1 MVNALDRLKASLTS
15 KYGENSVFTPD
26 DMPRKGVVSTGSLS
40 MDYMTGRMGIPRD
53 CVVEFAGEP
62 GCGKSTTSLSIIN
75 NVLSL
80 ELSRARMEVLAERAA
95 RSGKITPDEL
105 KRFQRAASR
114 QEFDLHIFDDP
125 KKNALLDGKLN
136 QRDEDEA
143 FDRCRN
149 ALYVDLEGRFDPTWA
164 SRFIDRRFLDHKFLL
179 VRNDTIEQATDAYTE
194 CVRSGEI
201 AVAVID
207 SIGGA
212 PSKGV
217 FDKSAE
223 KGNVGG
229 NAIGVTRFSQFA
241 ENHASRYTCLTI
253 GLNQVRADMEGWNR
267 LITPGG
273 KAWKHA
279 CSLRIELRRRPNNPD
294 ENYWAHE
301 GRDGSFQCGYKV
313 HARLHKNSVGRS
325 GQACEFDF
333 FTADTPEYGPAGFSP
348 YTECINLAVMAD
360 IIEKGGGGW
369 LKYDSFPNGR
379 LQGTTRAVAYLR
391 DHQDV
396 FEALREDVRN
406 KLTHGQIEGAVTSF
420 DYVPEGDDDSE

>member
-1 MVNALDRLKASLTS
+1 MVDALMALKASLAS
-15 KYGENSVFTPD
+15 KYGENSVFTPN
-26 DMPRKGVVSTGSLS
+26 DMPAKGVVSTGSLS

-75 NVLSL
+75 NVLNL
-80 ELSRARMEVLAERAA
+80 ELSRSRMSVLAERAA
-95 RSGKITPDEL
+95 KSGKISQDDL
-105 KRFQRAASR
+105 KRFNRAYDR
-114 QEFDLHIFDDP
+114 QEFDLHVFDDP
-125 KKNALLDGKLN
+125 KKNRMLDSDLS

-149 ALYVDLEGRFDPTWA
+149 ALYVDLEGRFDPKWA
-164 SRFIDRRFLDHKFLL
+164 SRFIDSRFLNSKFLL

-194 CVRSGEI
+194 CVRTGKF

-223 KGNVGG
+223 RGNVGG
-229 NAIGVTRFSQFA
+229 NALGVTRFSQFA

-279 CSLRIELRRRPNNPD
+279 CSLRIELKRRPNNPN

-301 GRDGSFQCGYKV
+301 GRDGSFQCGYMV

-348 YTECINLAVMAD
+348 YTECINLAVMAGL
-360 IIEKGGGGW
+360 IEKGGGGW
-369 LKYDSFPNGR
+369 MKYPSFPNGR
-379 LQGTTRAVAYLR
+379 IQGIPRAVEYLR
-391 DHQDV
+391 DHSDV
-396 FEALREDVRN
+396 FQSLRDEVRSR
-406 KLTHGQIEGAVTSF
+406 LTSGGIEGAVTSF
-420 DYVPEGDDDSE
+420 DYVPEGDSDE